1 MRKKTHAAKKADAET
16 RKVLRRRIL
25 RVLESTGT
33 YTESDVPKLRYS
45 VHLRVAALV
54 RELENT

>member
-1 MRKKTHAAKKADAET
+1 VRRKSNAAKRADAET

-25 RVLESTGT
+25 RVLESIGT
-33 YTESDVPKLRYS
+33 YTENDVPKLRYS